1 VNAIET
7 YNLSKTYDTFFF
19 WKGRPALDRLTMAVP
34 EGRIFGFLGPN
45 GAGKTTTLKL
55 LLGLLHP
62 SAGGGRLLGEDMGSS
77 KAKERLGY
85 LSEKPTY
92 YGYLKASEFL
102 NYYAK
107 IFHIRRGERKKR
119 IDELLDRVGLVEH
132 HSSKLKTFSHGMLQR
147 VGLAQAM
154 LNDPDLLLLDEPIV
168 GLDPLG
174 RKQFKNIIK
183 RASREEGKTIFFCS
197 HILADVEE
205 ICDMVGILCR
215 GHLLIMDEVHNLPFG
230 QKTVLTL
237 SDPPG
242 AALAAIRQDGID
254 IDDREDTTVVTVGA
268 GLDPDEIEQTL
279 LSEGAEC
286 IDKKV
291 DRETLEEYFVRI
303 VQESERR

>member
-1 VNAIET
+1 M
-7 YNLSKTYDTFFF
+7 
-19 WKGRPALDRLTMAVP
+19 DRLTMAVP
-34 EGRIFGFLGPN
+34 EGKIFGFLGPN

-62 SAGGGRLLGEDMGSS
+62 SGGGARILAEEMGSR

-92 YGYLKASEFL
+92 YGYLKATEFL

-107 IFHIRRGERKKR
+107 IFGIGRAERKRR
-119 IDELLDRVGLVEH
+119 IEDLLDRVGLQEH
-132 HSSKLKTFSHGMLQR
+132 HQSKLKTFSHGMLQR

-183 RASREEGKTIFFCS
+183 QASREEGKTVFFCS

-215 GHLLIMDEVHNLPFG
+215 GHLLVMDEVHNLPFG
-230 QKTVLTL
+230 EKTIITL
-237 SDPPG
+237 NDPPG
-242 AALAAIRQDGID
+242 EALAEVRQDSVD
-254 IDDREDTTVVTVGA
+254 IDDRDDCTVVTVGA
-268 GLDPDEIEQTL
+268 GLDGEEVAQTL
-279 LSEGAEC
+279 ENKGAEC
-286 IDKKV
+286 VDKKV
-291 DRETLEEYFVRI
+291 ERETLEEYFVRI
-303 VQESERR
+303 VQDAERG

>member
-1 VNAIET
+1 MNAIET
-7 YNLSKTYDTFFF
+7 YNLSKTYDSFFF

-34 EGRIFGFLGPN
+34 EGKIFGFLGPN

-62 SAGGGRLLGEDMGSS
+62 STGGGRLLGEEMGSS
-77 KAKERLGY
+77 KSKERLGY

-92 YGYLKASEFL
+92 YDYLKASEFL

-107 IFHIRRGERKKR
+107 IFHIGRAERKRR
-119 IDELLDRVGLVEH
+119 IAELLDRVGLAEH

-183 RASREEGKTIFFCS
+183 QASREQGKTIFFCS

-230 QKTVLTL
+230 DKTVLTL
-237 SDPPG
+237 REAPG
-242 AALAAIRQDGID
+242 EALAAIREDGID
-254 IDDREDTTVVTVGA
+254 IDDREDSTVVTVGS
-268 GLDPDEIEQTL
+268 GLDADEIEQTVK
-279 LSEGAEC
+279 SKGAEC
-286 IDKKV
+286 VDKKV
-291 DRETLEEYFVRI
+291 ERETLEEYFVRI
-303 VQESERR
+303 VQEAERR

>member
-7 YNLSKTYDTFFF
+7 YNLSKTYDSFFF

-34 EGRIFGFLGPN
+34 EGKIFGFLGPN

-92 YGYLKASEFL
+92 YGYLKANEFL

-107 IFHIRRGERKKR
+107 IFHIGRAERKQR
-119 IDELLDRVGLVEH
+119 IGELLDRVGLAEH
-132 HSSKLKTFSHGMLQR
+132 HQSKLKTFSHGMLQR

-154 LNDPDLLLLDEPIV
+154 LNDPDLML
-168 GLDPLG
+168 LDPLG

-183 RASREEGKTIFFCS
+183 QASREQGKTVFFCS

-205 ICDMVGILCR
+205 ICDMVGILCK
-215 GHLLIMDEVHNLPFG
+215 GHLLVMDEVHNLPFG

-237 SDPPG
+237 KQAPG
-242 AALAAIRQDGID
+242 EALAAIRRDGVD
-254 IDDREDTTVVTVGA
+254 IDDREDTTVVTVSSGMDA
-268 GLDPDEIEQTL
+268 DEVEQTAK
-279 LSEGAEC
+279 SEGAEC
-286 IDKKV
+286 VDKKV
-291 DRETLEEYFVRI
+291 ERETLEEYFVRI
-303 VQESERR
+303 IQEAERR